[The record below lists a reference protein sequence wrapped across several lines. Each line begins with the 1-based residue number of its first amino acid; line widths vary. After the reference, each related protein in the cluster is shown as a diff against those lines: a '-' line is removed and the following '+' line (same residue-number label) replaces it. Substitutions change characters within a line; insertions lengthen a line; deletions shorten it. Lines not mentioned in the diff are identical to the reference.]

1 MINHLYYE
9 NLVGDLWHNTF
20 RWRILK
26 TGLPSIYGH
35 AKTSTLCVFGFS
47 GVEWPLGRTLAG
59 LIGRQWIN
67 TGETRQRNE
76 TQHLN
81 QSMLAFKINTL
92 AGKSILVRNP
102 AHVKV
107 SFVLTWKVCENN
119 QTQLRELGKGLG
131 EPVLERYGWLNRKP
145 RAATNLGCRSSCK
158 ASEKPVPA
166 FQINTTFQI
175 ANSVLAMAVSQNAA

>member
-1 MINHLYYE
+1 MTRDTTPFAEGY
-9 NLVGDLWHNTF
+9 
-20 RWRILK
+20 LK
-26 TGLPSIYGH
+26 QVSRPFMATP
-35 AKTSTLCVFGFS
+35 STLCVFGFS

-59 LIGRQWIN
+59 LIGRLWIN

-92 AGKSILVRNP
+92 ASKSILVRNP

-119 QTQLRELGKGLG
+119 QTQLRELGKSRWARSG
-131 EPVLERYGWLNRKP
+131 RYGWLNRKP
-145 RAATNLGCRSSCK
+145 RAATNLGCHSWCK
-158 ASEKPVPA
+158 ASEKPIPA
-166 FQINTTFQI
+166 FQINTTFHI
-175 ANSVLAMAVSQNAA
+175 ANSV